1 MTDKKKHY
9 VDNEKFFT
17 EMKKWKQ
24 RVHDAREVEELSDS
38 ERGVGGFGSTGK

>member
-24 RVHDAREVEELSDS
+24 RVHDAREVEKTIRVQLNIWVS
-38 ERGVGGFGSTGK
+38 VF